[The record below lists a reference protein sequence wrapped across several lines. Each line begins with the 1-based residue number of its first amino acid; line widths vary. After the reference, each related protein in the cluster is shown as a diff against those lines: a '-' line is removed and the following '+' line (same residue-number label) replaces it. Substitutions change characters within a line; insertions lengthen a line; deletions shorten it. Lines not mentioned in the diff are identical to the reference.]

1 MFLEPTLTAH
11 VVESLEAHVRVY
23 VTIVNVALIEN
34 VLLKEN
40 NQIKVVSNQMLG
52 NLRIRLTQVK
62 RVNVKVSAHAK
73 VLPYDGLFLAGN
85 VIKDHDARVPYLIRR

>member
-23 VTIVNVALIEN
+23 VTIVNVALFEN

-73 VLPYDGLFLAGN
+73 VLPYDVLFLAGN